1 MVNPP
6 SVEAAVETLR
16 AFEPEF
22 RRNGVAH
29 VWLFGSRARG
39 ETPVRSDWDILVEF
53 ANPPRFEHFMNLK
66 LLLEEKLGA
75 RVDLLSRAA
84 CKPRFLQAIQEDLRD
99 VA

>member
-6 SVEAAVETLR
+6 PVEAAVETLR
-16 AFEPEF
+16 TFAPEF
-22 RRNGVAH
+22 KLHGVAH

-39 ETPVRSDWDILVEF
+39 ETSVRSDWDILVEF
-53 ANPPRFEHFMNLK
+53 AIPPGFENFMNLK
-66 LLLEEKLGA
+66 LRLEEKLGA

-84 CKPRFLQAIQEDLRD
+84 CQPRFLHAIQGELKD